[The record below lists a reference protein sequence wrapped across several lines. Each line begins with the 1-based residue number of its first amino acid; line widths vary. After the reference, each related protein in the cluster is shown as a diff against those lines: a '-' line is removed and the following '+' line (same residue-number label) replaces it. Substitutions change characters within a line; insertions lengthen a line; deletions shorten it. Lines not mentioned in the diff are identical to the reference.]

1 MIETGIYEQII
12 NSLFKSKIES
22 ADDSAFFI
30 ENKKIGREEAATIL
44 SRYLF
49 LKLAEQGFRVEAS
62 ALTPKESKMAL
73 MLYYDMFDAAGRFES
88 LQQMFDAFAA
98 DRLLVEE
105 MKETVYEMRER
116 CVAPEKEDNSAL
128 AFSMPLK
135 VHGVYTKAQLQVAIG
150 TNLINRK
157 SSSREG
163 CERNYDLGIEA
174 MYVDIIKDREEGS
187 NTNYNDFALDRQA
200 FHWETQNSV
209 SPQSAIGQKY
219 INKEL
224 HMLLF
229 VRQQATVPEDKSR
242 RMGYIYLGEVDLVSY
257 EGSRPMRI
265 VWRLRTPMA
274 ESTYSFAAKFKALG

>member
-135 VHGVYTKAQLQVAIG
+135 VHGVYTKAQIQVAIG

-163 CERNYDLGIEA
+163 A
-174 MYVDIIKDREEGS
+174 
-187 NTNYNDFALDRQA
+187 
-200 FHWETQNSV
+200 
-209 SPQSAIGQKY
+209 SATTTS
-219 INKEL
+219 E
-224 HMLLF
+224 
-229 VRQQATVPEDKSR
+229 
-242 RMGYIYLGEVDLVSY
+242 
-257 EGSRPMRI
+257 
-265 VWRLRTPMA
+265 
-274 ESTYSFAAKFKALG
+274 